1 MECKKCNSRDL
12 TILNEETRLITD
24 YYTGEHYKETIIYF
38 ECNECGCEFE
48 EVI

>member
-1 MECKKCNSRDL
+1 MECEKCNSMDL
-12 TILNEETRLITD
+12 TILNE
-24 YYTGEHYKETIIYF
+24 ETIIYF